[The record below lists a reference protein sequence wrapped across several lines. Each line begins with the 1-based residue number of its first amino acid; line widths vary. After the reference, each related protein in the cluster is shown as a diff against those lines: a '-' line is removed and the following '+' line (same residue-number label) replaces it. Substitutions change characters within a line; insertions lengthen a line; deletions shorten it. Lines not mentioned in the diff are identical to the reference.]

1 GRRAAG
7 WRGGRTALA
16 PAPTGAHG
24 GRPCRRRIGGRG
36 QGAHRRGDRP
46 VTRSAAMLRGINVGG
61 HRKIAMADL
70 RALLSRLG
78 FTDVATL
85 LQSGN
90 AVFHGHD
97 GLPDELADRIE
108 RAIADEFKMSVRCM
122 VRTGP
127 ELRAVIEDNPFADLA
142 TQGSK
147 FLALF
152 LSASPDAEL
161 LARYDPRSLAPS
173 EVQLGDRVIYQ
184 WSPEGSLA
192 APNVHGFVEKNLRVA
207 VTARNWN
214 TVTKLDTLLGACTP

>member
-1 GRRAAG
+1 M
-7 WRGGRTALA
+7 LY
-16 PAPTGAHG
+16 
-24 GRPCRRRIGGRG
+24 
-36 QGAHRRGDRP
+36 
-46 VTRSAAMLRGINVGG
+46 AAMLRGINVGG
-61 HRKIAMADL
+61 HRRIAMADL

-78 FTDVATL
+78 FTDVVTL

-97 GLPDELADRIE
+97 GLPEELADRIE

-127 ELRAVIEDNPFADLA
+127 ELRAVIEDNPFADKVA
-142 TQGSK
+142 QGSK

-152 LSASPDAEL
+152 LSAIPDPEL

-173 EVQLGDRVIYQ
+173 GVQLGDRVIYQ
-184 WSPEGSLA
+184 WCPEGILA

-214 TVTKLDTLLGACTP
+214 TVTKLGTLLSA